1 MHNLWIQF
9 KRSNRLSYQAMS
21 SSHSQSQ
28 LCRATPISSLCSV
41 FMFHFSLC
49 SRQSPHLLEAKSRT
63 GNHVVVEW
71 IDKWGIHHWR
81 IFRSRYRKLVRVGFE
96 PTTTEF
102 PLGAPTS
109 WAIRQWVQVAVRANF
124 VQLLQ
129 FHLFV
134 QYLRFILVFAFI
146 SCLICYRWSLAQV
159 TTL

>member
-1 MHNLWIQF
+1 MHNLWIPF
-9 KRSNRLSYQAMS
+9 KRSNRRRYQAMS
-21 SSHSQSQ
+21 SSRSQSQ
-28 LCRATPISSLCSV
+28 LCRATPISSLFSV

-63 GNHVVVEW
+63 ANHVVVEW
-71 IDKWGIHHWR
+71 IDKCGIHHWR

-96 PTTTEF
+96 PMTTEF
-102 PLGAPTS
+102 RLDAPTS
-109 WAIRQWVQVAVRANF
+109 WAIRPWVQVALRAKF

-134 QYLRFILVFAFI
+134 QYSRFISVYALV
-146 SCLICYRWSLAQV
+146 SRLICYRWSLAQV